1 MHKRGATLAHQLRE
15 AMAAVRNLRLRLWDA
30 RPEWVDLEAAADH
43 GSLGVAR
50 LPCDRVHRGGLV
62 QALHVGKL
70 SCNED
75 RRGTTVQ
82 DVARL
87 AWDVLRPRD
96 GNGAPVVQD
105 ALRGPT
111 DDGGVEA
118 PLVQ

>member
-1 MHKRGATLAHQLRE
+1 MHKRGAILAHQLRE

-75 RRGTTVQ
+75 RRGTEG
-82 DVARL
+82 
-87 AWDVLRPRD
+87 LRPT
-96 GNGAPVVQD
+96 PVPF
-105 ALRGPT
+105 LRMYRN
-111 DDGGVEA
+111 A
-118 PLVQ
+118 KSM